1 MLCYIAVDVVINS
14 TNENRLSGT
23 QYGHDDKDCGKSQGH
38 AKKDIHCIAQ
48 EEQRKPDDQ
57 EGKKLDQ
64 SETKSRNEALSP
76 FFFHHLRRTL
86 ECSDRTEIFVSD
98 HRYYKKSSNAPH
110 NTNNSSDDLSYYS
123 TVFLDGS

>member
-23 QYGHDDKDCGKSQGH
+23 QYGHDDKDCGKSQG
-38 AKKDIHCIAQ
+38 Q
-48 EEQRKPDDQ
+48 PRKTFTVLPRKNK
-57 EGKKLDQ
+57 GSPMIRKARNWINPKLNPG
-64 SETKSRNEALSP
+64 NEALSP

-98 HRYYKKSSNAPH
+98 HRYYKKK
-110 NTNNSSDDLSYYS
+110 
-123 TVFLDGS
+123 